1 MLVFGALKKENSRK
15 VINRTNEL
23 RRMKNWIRN
32 HISDLNE
39 ELKLINKEVIRLI
52 KKRSLLKRKINMF
65 NKVMKNTN
73 ETE

>member
-1 MLVFGALKKENSRK
+1 
-15 VINRTNEL
+15 
-23 RRMKNWIRN
+23 MKNWIRN

-65 NKVMKNTN
+65 NKVMNNTN

>member
-1 MLVFGALKKENSRK
+1 
-15 VINRTNEL
+15 
-23 RRMKNWIRN
+23 MKNWIRN